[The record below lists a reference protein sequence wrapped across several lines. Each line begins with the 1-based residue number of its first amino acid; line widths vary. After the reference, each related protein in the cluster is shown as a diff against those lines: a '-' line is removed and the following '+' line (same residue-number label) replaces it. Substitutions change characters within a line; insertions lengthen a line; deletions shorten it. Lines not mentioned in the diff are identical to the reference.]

1 MSVMTDTTSPLHS
14 PAALLFDRSERLRMQ
29 FTGSKAAESLTGLVT
44 NDVLALTGGMG
55 LYACAL
61 TTKGRI
67 IADVRILALV
77 GADGAVETLLADT
90 NAAAG
95 GGFSAMIRKYVNP
108 RTTKYVDITGAT
120 SCLTLVGA
128 SADGMLRSLVSD
140 SVNVDAVTSGPTFTH
155 REVVIGGVTVRVVS
169 IPDLGAVPAYDLHV
183 AREHAGVLQ
192 ATLLAAGAAPGDQAE
207 WHSLRVG
214 AGRPEW
220 GMDMDE
226 GTLAQEANMDALQ
239 AISYQKGCYTGQET
253 VARVHF
259 RGHVNRTLRR
269 VRIPGVLLPAPGTPL
284 TIEDGSVVG
293 DARSSCRTVD
303 GSGIGIVMLR
313 RVVADQAVL
322 SWSSADAIAQEAVV
336 LGTADA

>member
-140 SVNVDAVTSGPTFTH
+140 GVNVDAVTSGPTFTH
-155 REVVIGGVTVRVVS
+155 REVVIGGVTVRIVS
-169 IPDLGAVPAYDLHV
+169 IPDLGDVPAYDLHV

-269 VRIPGVLLPAPGTPL
+269 VRFPGVLLPVPGTPL